1 MEKET
6 ERNMMTK
13 FWKEHSKFAT
23 VEEMMLDSNAQ
34 ELTQHELPEILSL
47 LPSLAASDVLELG
60 AGIGRY
66 TRHLIGKAR
75 HVTAVD
81 FMEKFVEKNR
91 KDNSHLGNTEF
102 IQADVTKLDFPK
114 HSFDVVFSN
123 WLLMYLSDQELKSL
137 AEKLLMWLRPG
148 GYLFFRESC
157 FHQSGDC
164 KRDFNPTLYRS
175 PAYYNHLMTSVLQDE
190 SEKTEK
196 KCYGFDMVVNKTVQ
210 TYVKVKNNQNQLCWL
225 MQKVRRDVVQ
235 QHQGG
240 FSTFQEFLDNQQYTR
255 RGILRYEKMFGSGYV
270 STGGISTTKVR
281 DAEYIGSYI
290 FRGAMASLHASDGHG
305 ECLGKSHAEDALLYD
320 FPPIALIPQLVFS
333 IWCTTRGKD
342 PASCDISRILS
353 FLQELFDKGRSP
365 STLKVYVAAI
375 AAYHAPVA
383 GQSVGRNNLVVR
395 FLKGSRRLNPPRPAT
410 VPTWDLSTRM
420 EDLQALSVSP
430 SCLEFGPNNSKVVLK
445 PRLRYIPKV
454 LSTTFRAQVIT
465 LSTLPPSEDDQEL
478 NLLCPVRTLRIY
490 IKHSAPIRQSEQLF
504 ICFGGRTKGFP
515 VTKQRLSRWIVD
527 AIELAYSSFGLH
539 CPMGVRAH
547 LTRGMASSWAWSSGV
562 SIAEICAVA
571 GWASPS
577 TFARFYNLD
586 VRISGLSLALGQT
599 STYALPPYALGPHRV
614 PRLLSDLPLQVQ
626 FEVSDATKR
635 KFPDSTFDV
644 VYSRDTILHIRDKLD
659 LFRKFYSWL
668 KPGGKLL
675 ISDYCCGE
683 KPWSPAFQDYVNQ
696 RGYILYTPQRYGQF
710 LSEVG
715 FSNVR
720 AEDRTEQFIQVI
732 KAELQRA
739 GEMKEE
745 FIQEFSQEDYDA
757 VVNGWTKKLQR
768 CETGDQRWGLFYAT
782 KE

>member
-1 MEKET
+1 MGFVSIET

-47 LPSLAASDVLELG
+47 LPSLAGSDVLELG

-66 TRHLIGKAR
+66 TRHLIGRAR

-91 KDNSHLGNTEF
+91 KDNSHLGNAEF
-102 IQADVTKLDFPK
+102 IQADVTKLDFAK

-137 AEKLLMWLRPG
+137 ADKFLMWLRPG
-148 GYLFFRESC
+148 GHLFFRESC

-164 KRDFNPTLYRS
+164 KRVFNPTLYRS

-210 TYVKVKNNQNQLCWL
+210 TYVKMKNNQNQLCWL

-270 STGGISTTKVR
+270 STGGISTTKEFV
-281 DAEYIGSYI
+281 D
-290 FRGAMASLHASDGHG
+290 MLN
-305 ECLGKSHAEDALLYD
+305 L
-320 FPPIALIPQLVFS
+320 
-333 IWCTTRGKD
+333 T
-342 PASCDISRILS
+342 
-353 FLQELFDKGRSP
+353 
-365 STLKVYVAAI
+365 
-375 AAYHAPVA
+375 A
-383 GQSVGRNNLVVR
+383 GQKVLDVGCGIGGGDFYMAKTFGVEVL
-395 FLKGSRRLNPPRPAT
+395 GM
-410 VPTWDLSTRM
+410 DLSSNMVEIAM
-420 EDLQALSVSP
+420 E
-430 SCLEFGPNNSKVVLK
+430 
-445 PRLRYIPKV
+445 
-454 LSTTFRAQVIT
+454 RAVK
-465 LSTLPPSEDDQEL
+465 E
-478 NLLCPVRTLRIY
+478 
-490 IKHSAPIRQSEQLF
+490 K
-504 ICFGGRTKGFP
+504 
-515 VTKQRLSRWIVD
+515 
-527 AIELAYSSFGLH
+527 
-539 CPMGVRAH
+539 
-547 LTRGMASSWAWSSGV
+547 
-562 SIAEICAVA
+562 
-571 GWASPS
+571 
-577 TFARFYNLD
+577 
-586 VRISGLSLALGQT
+586 
-599 STYALPPYALGPHRV
+599 
-614 PRLLSDLPLQVQ
+614 LPLVQ

-715 FSNVR
+715 FSDVHS
-720 AEDRTEQFIQVI
+720 EDRTEQFIQVI

-757 VVNGWTKKLQR
+757 VINGWAKKLQR
-768 CETGDQRWGLFYAT
+768 CETGDQR
-782 KE
+782 

>member
-1 MEKET
+1 MGFVSIET

-290 FRGAMASLHASDGHG
+290 FRGMATYLVP
-305 ECLGKSHAEDALLYD
+305 EC
-320 FPPIALIPQLVFS
+320 I
-333 IWCTTRGKD
+333 
-342 PASCDISRILS
+342 
-353 FLQELFDKGRSP
+353 
-365 STLKVYVAAI
+365 
-375 AAYHAPVA
+375 
-383 GQSVGRNNLVVR
+383 
-395 FLKGSRRLNPPRPAT
+395 
-410 VPTWDLSTRM
+410 
-420 EDLQALSVSP
+420 
-430 SCLEFGPNNSKVVLK
+430 
-445 PRLRYIPKV
+445 
-454 LSTTFRAQVIT
+454 
-465 LSTLPPSEDDQEL
+465 
-478 NLLCPVRTLRIY
+478 
-490 IKHSAPIRQSEQLF
+490 
-504 ICFGGRTKGFP
+504 GFP
-515 VTKQRLSRWIVD
+515 IDT
-527 AIELAYSSFGLH
+527 
-539 CPMGVRAH
+539 
-547 LTRGMASSWAWSSGV
+547 
-562 SIAEICAVA
+562 
-571 GWASPS
+571 
-577 TFARFYNLD
+577 
-586 VRISGLSLALGQT
+586 SL
-599 STYALPPYALGPHRV
+599 
-614 PRLLSDLPLQVQ
+614 VQ

-745 FIQEFSQEDYDA
+745 FIQVNTHLYVDEFVHGNRFREM
-757 VVNGWTKKLQR
+757 
-768 CETGDQRWGLFYAT
+768 
-782 KE
+782 